1 MKKILIIH
9 TNYKEKGGEDISVK
23 NEVSLLKKKF
33 DVRELYFNNK
43 SVRILSFFPLL
54 FFNYNFNS
62 VKKFKK
68 ALNEF
73 HPDLVYVHNIW
84 FAASLAILK
93 LLKKNN
99 VPTAI
104 KLHNY
109 RYFCTKSISPRQHF
123 NDGYCKACGL
133 EKSRFQFINYYYKNS
148 FFKNLLVYR
157 HGIGYFKLLVKSN
170 FTLIVLNNFQ
180 KKYLSSQ
187 GIDPDRINII
197 YNYIPQLNLDFK
209 KDKEE
214 KFILYAGR
222 ISVEKGVEE
231 LITSFLKSNLPNKN
245 ILLKII
251 GNGPDLNRLKSEY
264 DSKFLEFVQYQDNHR
279 LYEMISKSLGVVSAT
294 KLFEGQPTLFCEAS
308 MLKTV
313 SIFPSNEG
321 IKEFF
326 SKENIFGYVQ
336 EDYRDLTRKL
346 NLLTDSLLVKQ
357 FEEINFLYTKDQLN
371 EENLIIK
378 FEKLIENTKL

>member
-33 DVRELYFNNK
+33 DIKELYFDNK
-43 SVRILSFFPLL
+43 NIRIFNFFSLL
-54 FFNYNFNS
+54 FFNYNFDS
-62 VKKFKK
+62 VKKLKK

-73 HPDLVYVHNIW
+73 QPDLVYVHNTW
-84 FAASLAILK
+84 FAASLGIFR
-93 LLKKNN
+93 LLSKNN

-109 RYFCTKSISPRQHF
+109 RYFCTKSISPREHF
-123 NDGYCKACGL
+123 IDGFCNACGL
-133 EKSRFQFINYYYKNS
+133 EKGRFQFINYYYKNS
-148 FFKNLLVYR
+148 FFKNLLVFRY
-157 HGIGYFKLLVKSN
+157 GISYFKLLVKSN
-170 FTLIVLNNFQ
+170 FTLVVLNDFH

-197 YNYIPQLNLDFK
+197 YNYIPKLNLDYK

-222 ISVEKGVEE
+222 ISIEKGVEE
-231 LITSFLKSNLPNKN
+231 LITSFLKSNLSSKN

-251 GNGPDLNRLKSEY
+251 GTGPDLNRLKSKY
-264 DSKFLEFVQYQDNHR
+264 DSRFLDFIHYQDNQM
-279 LYEMISKSLGVVSAT
+279 LYKMISKSLGVVSAT
-294 KLFEGQPTLFCEAS
+294 KLLEGQPTLFCEAS

-326 SKENIFGYVQ
+326 SEENIFGYVQ
-336 EDYRDLTRKL
+336 EDYKDLTKKL
-346 NLLTDSLLVKQ
+346 NLLADSLLVKK

-371 EENLIIK
+371 EENLIFK
-378 FEKLIENTKL
+378 FEKLIEDTKL